1 MITSAAVIR
10 NLSAFRFGFILNTGD
25 NRVKKNQLDA
35 QLILSIFLQLLYVS
49 SLSEPIIKRYNHMY
63 TTIGTYYKYQLLYT
77 YGYTSC

>member
-35 QLILSIFLQLLYVS
+35 QHILSIFLQPLNVLG
-49 SLSEPIIKRYNHMY
+49 LSRPISRRYNRMY
-63 TTIGTYYKYQLLYT
+63 TTVGTYNKYQLLYT
-77 YGYTSC
+77 YGCTS